1 MYVVDASVVV
11 KWVIP
16 GEPYAVS
23 ALKLKRDHL
32 SGIAHLFAPSFM
44 LHEVANSLWKAVR
57 QGRITQKDAC
67 EALETLD
74 NLNVSFHE
82 LNWSDIS
89 KVLNIAIKTNLTVY
103 DAAYLYVSEKMNAQ
117 VITADDTMY
126 QKGKEQ
132 FQVLH
137 LKDYP

>member
-1 MYVVDASVVV
+1 M
-11 KWVIP
+11 
-16 GEPYAVS
+16 
-23 ALKLKRDHL
+23 
-32 SGIAHLFAPSFM
+32 FAPSLM

-74 NLNVSFHE
+74 NLNVGFHE

-89 KVLNIAIKTNLTVY
+89 KVLNIAIKTNLNVY
-103 DAAYLYVSEKMNAQ
+103 DAAYLYVSEKMRAQ

-126 QKGKEQ
+126 QKGKGQ